1 MKISLVLIL
10 ILLSFSSCGSSQRV
24 TVKEKSLPEWYL
36 QPLKSNDRE
45 LYALGEGKDKKE
57 AITKALSFLAE
68 TLSVSISSTYRA
80 KTVVK
85 EGSHFSK
92 DSSYESDIKS
102 EVKTIRISHYLVVE
116 EKSLGFKRYAVLIKV
131 DKNKLF
137 LSMKKELDQE
147 FFVLKEGEKEVKNSN
162 ALQELAFLAKQKSN
176 FKNLENKLLVM
187 GVLNEAFNTHTYIQK
202 RERLKDEYNR
212 VLHSISFEVRADSN
226 SKGLLGVLSKG
237 LSAKGFKISKSSDEN
252 HFIVSINAEILK
264 TKAYGFTLARSE
276 IKFTTK
282 NSEGS
287 IVGSN
292 SINLV
297 GQSSQGFGVAKQNLS
312 VQLNDLMQKEGVG
325 KLLNLPI

>member
-1 MKISLVLIL
+1 MKTTLVLIFT
-10 ILLSFSSCGSSQRV
+10 LLSLSSCGSSQRV
-24 TVKEKSLPEWYL
+24 TLKEKNLPEWYL
-36 QPLKSNDRE
+36 HPLKSNTME

-57 AITKALSFLAE
+57 AVTKALSFLAE

-85 EGSHFSK
+85 EGSHYSK
-92 DSSYESDIKS
+92 DSTYESDIKS

-131 DKNKLF
+131 DKNQLF

-147 FFVLKEGEKEVKNSN
+147 FFLLQEGEKELKNSD
-162 ALQELAFLAKQKSN
+162 ALHALAFLAKQKSN
-176 FKNLENKLLVM
+176 FENLESRLLVM
-187 GVLNEAFNTHTYIQK
+187 SVLRTEFNTHSYIQK
-202 RERLKDEYNR
+202 RERLKEEYKR
-212 VLHSISFEVRADSN
+212 VLDSISFEVRADSN
-226 SKGLLGVLSKG
+226 SKGLSGVLSKG
-237 LSAKGFKISKSSDEN
+237 LSAKGFKISETAKKN
-252 HFIVSINAEILK
+252 HFILYVNAEILK
-264 TKAYGFTLARSE
+264 TQAYGFTLARTA

-312 VQLNDLMQKEGVG
+312 IQLNELMQKEGVG